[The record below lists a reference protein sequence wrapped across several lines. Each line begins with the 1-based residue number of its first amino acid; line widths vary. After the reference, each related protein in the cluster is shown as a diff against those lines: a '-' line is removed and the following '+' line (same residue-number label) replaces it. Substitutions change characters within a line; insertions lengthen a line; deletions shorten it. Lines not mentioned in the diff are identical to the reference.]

1 MFFYFCPIFI
11 NQAETS
17 AGYCVSDA
25 FRLLQRVT
33 GRKVSH
39 AGGGFRL
46 AVHNKELFAGAGAAA
61 LAFLTPQSR
70 RAALGLLAWQG
81 AVFGAVY
88 GVWIW
93 KTRVFTRE
101 ETDFIMEKVAL
112 FKQRFALGGA

>member
-1 MFFYFCPIFI
+1 LHVRDYLRSVLPFF
-11 NQAETS
+11 AAGLLSS
-17 AGYCVSDA
+17 ALC
-25 FRLLQRVT
+25 
-33 GRKVSH
+33 
-39 AGGGFRL
+39 
-46 AVHNKELFAGAGAAA
+46 AGAGAAA